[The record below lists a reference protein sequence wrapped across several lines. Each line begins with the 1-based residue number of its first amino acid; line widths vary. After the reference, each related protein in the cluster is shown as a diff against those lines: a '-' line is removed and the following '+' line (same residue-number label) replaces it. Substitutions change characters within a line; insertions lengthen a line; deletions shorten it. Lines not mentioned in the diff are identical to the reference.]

1 MQADR
6 EPGRDDSKHGSGNES
21 DWLLNLK
28 GLLICCFLQGLFIL
42 YRILDPDVSFWPL
55 ARRSVWFVSIF
66 PVPLIVLGLALE
78 LIIKKVSRGRR
89 KNV

>member
-1 MQADR
+1 MSADR
-6 EPGRDDSKHGSGNES
+6 EPERDNSKYGSGKEF

-55 ARRSVWFVSIF
+55 ARGSVWFVSIF

-78 LIIKKVSRGRR
+78 LIIKKLSRGRGI
-89 KNV
+89 NG

>member
-1 MQADR
+1 MSADR
-6 EPGRDDSKHGSGNES
+6 EPERDSSKYGSGEEF

-28 GLLICCFLQGLFIL
+28 GLLICCLLQGLLIL

-55 ARRSVWFVSIF
+55 ASRSVWFFSIF

-78 LIIKKVSRGRR
+78 LIIKKLSRGRGI
-89 KNV
+89 NG